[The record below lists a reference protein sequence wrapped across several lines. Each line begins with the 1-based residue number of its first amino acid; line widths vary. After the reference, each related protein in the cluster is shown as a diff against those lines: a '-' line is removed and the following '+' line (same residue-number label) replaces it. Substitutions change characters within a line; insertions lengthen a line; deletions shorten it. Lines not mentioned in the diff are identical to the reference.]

1 MRILTPPSSA
11 YRFLGVNRQTSFHLV
26 LRHKPRNY
34 HDDFKAKIT
43 KSPTLIL
50 RHKSRNRR
58 GDFEAKINKTPT
70 LILKL
75 KSKKLS

>member
-1 MRILTPPSSA
+1 
-11 YRFLGVNRQTSFHLV
+11 
-26 LRHKPRNY
+26 
-34 HDDFKAKIT
+34 
-43 KSPTLIL
+43 L

-58 GDFEAKINKTPT
+58 GDFEVQITKTPT